1 MRQAGHKPGYLP
13 STSDPLDVIMFYAI
27 TAFGSR
33 PAGLPATP
41 TQKPQLAWPS
51 GGLTSSSRRHVFGQG
66 FKFGEWPRASGR

>member
-1 MRQAGHKPGYLP
+1 
-13 STSDPLDVIMFYAI
+13 MFYAI